1 MRKIKR
7 HFGELARRVRQHRSS
22 RQLGSGDRAADQRP
36 NRLESFLREQNG
48 AIAAISAVMLI
59 VILGF
64 GAFAID
70 MSYAYTTRNLLQVT
84 ASSAA
89 LAAAPELPDQAQA
102 VAKAMEYV
110 EDNMAAANHGTALVN
125 SDVVFG
131 NWDIATETWTPGAT
145 PFNALEVTA
154 RRSTDN
160 GNRLDLF
167 LAPVLGLGFLDMEAS
182 AVAYAKTPTAWD
194 VALVQDVTGTFIAE
208 IEDAK
213 DADQALLDCVS
224 NNFINARMGLT
235 TFSGAA
241 PTLSNPN
248 VPPHTL
254 VPMLPVGVPDNMAN
268 YVAMTDAIFDVQ
280 IPWWQNTWS
289 SYGTH
294 VGIGIESAI
303 EQLDSYTPDE
313 GVIGQAIVI
322 VGDGKPQSM
331 PNAQGFYSE
340 SDYYFVCGGSC
351 SSSELGEMA
360 TLAANEADAKGYDVY
375 AIFYDEDNDDV
386 AADFYEGLI
395 RGAGQFRRTPNSDEL
410 DEMMFELC
418 TSFMDLQLVM

>member
-1 MRKIKR
+1 MKPSFR
-7 HFGELARRVRQHRSS
+7 ELSRRIRQYWSSGSFSSGHRAGIQ
-22 RQLGSGDRAADQRP
+22 RQDWAK
-36 NRLESFLREQNG
+36 SFLRDQNG
-48 AIAAISAVMLI
+48 AIAAIAAVSLI

-84 ASSAA
+84 ASAAA
-89 LAAAPELPDQAQA
+89 LAAAQDLPNQSEATTT
-102 VAKAMEYV
+102 AMAYV
-110 EDNMAAANHGTALVN
+110 EDNMPAANHGTVLVN

-131 NWDIATETWTPGAT
+131 NWDIATETWTPGDT

-160 GNRLDLF
+160 DNRLDLF
-167 LAPVLGLGFLDMEAS
+167 LAPVLGLGFLDMAAS
-182 AVAYAKTPTAWD
+182 AVAYAKAPTAWD

-208 IEDAK
+208 IDDAK
-213 DADQALLDCVS
+213 DADQAMLDCVS

-235 TFSGAA
+235 TFSGTA

-248 VPPHTL
+248 VPPHTF
-254 VPMLPVGVPDNMAN
+254 VPMLPVGIPDNQAN
-268 YVAMTDAIFDVQ
+268 YQALTDAIFDVQ
-280 IPWWQNTWS
+280 IPLWQNGWF

-303 EQLDSYTPDE
+303 EQLDAYTPDE
-313 GVIGQAIVI
+313 DIIGQAIVI
-322 VGDGKPQSM
+322 VGDGKPQAM
-331 PNAQGFYSE
+331 WNAQQFYSE
-340 SDYYFVCGGSC
+340 SDYYGVCGGNC
-351 SSSELGEMA
+351 SSSELAEMA
-360 TLAANEADAKGYDVY
+360 NLAADEAESKGYDLY
-375 AIFYDEDNDDV
+375 AIFYDEENDDV

-395 RGAGQFRRTPNSDEL
+395 RGNGQFRRTPNSEEL

-418 TSFMDLQLVM
+418 TNFMDLQLVM

>member
-1 MRKIKR
+1 
-7 HFGELARRVRQHRSS
+7 
-22 RQLGSGDRAADQRP
+22 
-36 NRLESFLREQNG
+36 
-48 AIAAISAVMLI
+48 
-59 VILGF
+59 
-64 GAFAID
+64 
-70 MSYAYTTRNLLQVT
+70 
-84 ASSAA
+84 
-89 LAAAPELPDQAQA
+89 
-102 VAKAMEYV
+102 
-110 EDNMAAANHGTALVN
+110 
-125 SDVVFG
+125 
-131 NWDIATETWTPGAT
+131 
-145 PFNALEVTA
+145 
-154 RRSTDN
+154 
-160 GNRLDLF
+160 
-167 LAPVLGLGFLDMEAS
+167 
-182 AVAYAKTPTAWD
+182 
-194 VALVQDVTGTFIAE
+194 
-208 IEDAK
+208 
-213 DADQALLDCVS
+213 
-224 NNFINARMGLT
+224 
-235 TFSGAA
+235 
-241 PTLSNPN
+241 
-248 VPPHTL
+248 
-254 VPMLPVGVPDNMAN
+254 MLPVGVPDNMAN